1 VPAPGSVTAVIV
13 SYADPAATRAAVAS
27 LLTQTRRPGEILVVE
42 NHSDGGA
49 VRALEGLDVRL
60 LRPERNLGFAPAV
73 NLAAAEASGEWL
85 LLLNPDAIAA
95 PDCVERLLAAGVPP
109 DVAVVGAQVLLPD
122 GERVNGGDNPVH
134 LTGLSWAGRY
144 LEPREEGPARD
155 TLVVSGAALMVRRD
169 VFRAL
174 RGFPP
179 GFFLYQE
186 DVDLGWRANA
196 AGWRVRFCPA
206 ATVRHDYTFAKGG
219 GKWFWLERNRLWTV
233 LTGFEARTLLV
244 LAPLLIATEAAILLV
259 ALRNGWLVQKLRAYI
274 ALARSGSALRRWRRF
289 VQGSRR
295 VSDRALLGRFVGEIH
310 TPVLDGPLLRT
321 VNPWLARYRRL
332 ALWLLRADRA

>member
-1 VPAPGSVTAVIV
+1 VRAPASVTAVIV
-13 SYADPAATRAAVAS
+13 SYAEPAATRAAVAS
-27 LLTQTRRPGEILVVE
+27 LLAQTRPPDEILVVE
-42 NHSDGGA
+42 NHPDGA
-49 VRALEGLDVRL
+49 VVAALEGLDARV

-73 NLAAAEASGEWL
+73 NLAAGEARGDWL

-95 PDCVERLLAAGVPP
+95 PDCVERLLASGEPAE
-109 DVAVVGAQVLLPD
+109 VAVVGAQVLLTD
-122 GERVNGGDNPVH
+122 GETTNGGDNPVH
-134 LTGLSWAGRY
+134 ITGLSWAGRY
-144 LEPREEGPARD
+144 LEPREEGPDRD

-169 VFRAL
+169 VFAAL

-196 AGWRVRFCPA
+196 GGWRVRFCPA

-233 LTGFEARTLLV
+233 LTGYEARTLLV
-244 LAPLLIATEAAILLV
+244 LAPLLLATEAAILLI
-259 ALRNGWLVQKLRAYI
+259 ALRNGWLVQKLRSYV
-274 ALARSGSALRRWRRF
+274 ALARSGPALLRWRRF

-295 VSDRALLGRFVGEIH
+295 VSDRALLARFVGEIH
-310 TPVLDGPLLRT
+310 TPVLDGPLLET
-321 VNPWLARYRRL
+321 VNPWLARYRRV
-332 ALWLLRADRA
+332 ALWLLRAERA